1 MKSHPGMK
9 NFFFTREFRPGMKR
23 AELHAGMKFILKEN
37 H

>member
-9 NFFFTREFRPGMKR
+9 KYLFTREFRPRMKR